1 MMVVMRKTL
10 RSALVACVLAV
21 SLPAHADIDL
31 MFGIYAPDKR
41 VKMMWQCGSLVTAME
56 EHMSASLD
64 EPVFIEVDIN
74 QSYDQGVDD
83 VTAGL
88 VDFARFP
95 NVERGWVIHPDV
107 PDPVIV
113 AWRAAFAALH
123 FERLPFLI
131 NSDVFVEGSYGYC
144 HELERLARSEQ
155 LLGAN
160 DN

>member
-1 MMVVMRKTL
+1 MIVVMRNML
-10 RSALVACVLAV
+10 RSALAACVLAG
-21 SLPAHADIDL
+21 SFPAHADVDL
-31 MFGIYAPDKR
+31 VFGIYAPDKR

-56 EHMSASLD
+56 EHMSASL
-64 EPVFIEVDIN
+64 EKPVFIEVDIN

-107 PDPVIV
+107 PDTVID
-113 AWRAAFAALH
+113 AWREAFTALK
-123 FERLPFLI
+123 FERLPFLV
-131 NSDVFVEGSYGYC
+131 NSDVFVEGKYGYC
-144 HELERLARSEQ
+144 HELERIARSEQ